1 MDVLT
6 VLGHNVRRLRHERGL
21 SLGALAQAAGLAKQ
35 TLANLENGSGNPTVE
50 TLQSLAA
57 ALGLEVNWL
66 VTAWESPV
74 LVQRA
79 ATAAWEDD
87 GEGRRRVLDHIHG
100 TGRVETAVVEL
111 TSARGV
117 RPALPPGT
125 LHHAYVLSGAAVA
138 GTVEDAH
145 TLDVGDFIRFAGDVP
160 HVLRAQRDRA
170 SVHVVTTVPQVQ
182 QFGPG

>member
-111 TSARGV
+111 
-117 RPALPPGT
+117 
-125 LHHAYVLSGAAVA
+125 
-138 GTVEDAH
+138 
-145 TLDVGDFIRFAGDVP
+145 
-160 HVLRAQRDRA
+160 
-170 SVHVVTTVPQVQ
+170 
-182 QFGPG
+182 